1 MAEEHDAPMAQ
12 RGGDALLS
20 TLLAALQELPLGV
33 SVFDRGL
40 RLVFANLRFRQLL
53 GLSEEWSLPGV
64 ALDNLLRF
72 IAARGEYGAGDPEQ
86 LAAERLAVIRSG
98 ASEVYRR
105 ARPDGTILEVSSHP
119 LADGGFITTYADV
132 TREARAEAQTR
143 AERDRLQTVIDGM
156 PGGVSMF
163 DRDLRLIAFNQRF
176 VELLGFEELISRNPA
191 PTMEEFARYNTER
204 GEYGEV
210 DVETTVAELLERARR
225 PVAHLFERV
234 RPNGRVLEVRG
245 QPLPEGGFVTIYTD
259 VTQRRHAE
267 LELLTRTTY
276 LTEIIANI
284 PQGISVFD
292 ADLRLKYWND
302 EFIRV
307 LELPRDAVY
316 RDVTFADLLRVP
328 ARRGDYGPGD
338 PEAHVATRVALAREF
353 KPHRFERTKPSGL
366 THLVNG
372 SPMLVDGRVVGF
384 ITTYTDITDRKHV
397 EAEVRRLNETLQARV
412 VERTEALERSS
423 AELNQAME
431 RLVQSEK
438 LAALGRLVAGV
449 AHELN
454 TPLGTTLTVA
464 STVTHRVEAFR
475 AEVESG
481 AVRRSR
487 LDEFMNGLSEAASL
501 IERNSERAARLIQDF
516 KQVAA
521 DQASSRRRSFLLD
534 RVIDELLS
542 TLAPRF
548 ACTGIEVVSDVAACL
563 EFDSYPGPLEQ
574 VVQNLC
580 VNSLIHGFPDGRGG
594 KIFLSAAAIDDAEVE
609 LVVVDDGIGMPEEV
623 QRRAFDPFFT
633 TRLGQGGT
641 GLGLYIVYTLVTGAL
656 GGRIEIRSLPGRGT
670 QFNIRLPRK
679 APQLVRESGD

>member
-1 MAEEHDAPMAQ
+1 MAEEL
-12 RGGDALLS
+12 GGPTALRRDSALLS

-33 SVFDRGL
+33 SVFDRDL
-40 RLVFANLRFRQLL
+40 RLVFANLRFRELL
-53 GLSEEWSLPGV
+53 DLAEAWSRPGV
-64 ALDNLLRF
+64 TLSDLLKF
-72 IAARGEYGAGDPEQ
+72 IATRGEYGPGDPDV

-105 ARPDGTILEVSSHP
+105 ARPDGTILEVRSHP

-132 TREARAEAQTR
+132 TREARAEEQTR

-176 VELLGFEELISRNPA
+176 VELLGFEELISVNPS
-191 PTMEEFARYNTER
+191 PTMEEFARFNTVR
-204 GEYGEV
+204 GEYGDV
-210 DVETTVAELLERARR
+210 DVESTVADLLARARR
-225 PVAHLFERV
+225 PVAHVFERV
-234 RPNGRVLEVRG
+234 RPNGLVLEVRG
-245 QPLPEGGFVTIYTD
+245 QPLPAGGFVTIYTD
-259 VTQRRHAE
+259 ITQRRHAE

-292 ADLRLKYWND
+292 AELRLKYWND

-316 RDVTFADLLRVP
+316 RDVTFADLIRIP

-338 PEAHVATRVALAREF
+338 PEAHVAARIALAREF

-384 ITTYTDITDRKHV
+384 ITTYTDITDRKNV

-464 STVTHRVEAFR
+464 STVSHRVEAFR
-475 AEVESG
+475 AEVQSG

-487 LDEFMNGLSEAASL
+487 LDEFMSGLSEAALL
-501 IERNSERAARLIQDF
+501 IERNSERAAHLIQDF

-521 DQASSRRRSFLLD
+521 DQTSSRRRTFLLD
-534 RVIDELLS
+534 RVLEELLT

-548 ACTGIEVVSDVAACL
+548 ARTNIELVSDVAPCL

-580 VNSLIHGFPDGRGG
+580 VNSIIHGFTDRRHGR
-594 KIFLSAAAIDDAEVE
+594 ISLSAVAVGDTEVE
-609 LVVVDDGIGMPEEV
+609 LVVADDGIGMPEEV

-656 GGRIEIRSLPGRGT
+656 GGRIDISSAPGQGSRFT
-670 QFNIRLPRK
+670 IRLPRI
-679 APQLVRESGD
+679 APQLARESGD